1 MWRMASAAL
10 GREVDAIAARV
21 RTDRRYLHMHPELSL
36 HEEGTARFVAENLR
50 EAGIPFRAG
59 VGGDGRPFYMD
70 ADALAVAGIETLPTT
85 GGTGIVATI
94 AGGRAPTGKVGKC
107 VILRGDMDALAMQEE
122 TGSDF
127 ASLTPN
133 VMHSCGHDVHTA
145 VILNAARV
153 LWARRGEFAGT
164 VKLMFQPGEEGFGG
178 ARAMIEEG
186 LLENPTVDA
195 AFALHV
201 DPGVPVG
208 QIAYTPGIANAY
220 SDRIFIRVHG
230 KGGHAARPH
239 AAVDSTLVAAHIL
252 IALQSLISRETDPM
266 ESAVITVGTLQAGV
280 GAANV
285 IPEFATL
292 FGTVRTLNLAVRE
305 HIRRRIP
312 EVASH
317 IAQAMGATAETAY
330 LTGYPAM
337 VNDPDMCDLIRRAA
351 TPIIGAENVNEK
363 PVGLGGEDFSFVL
376 EKVPGAMMRL
386 GVGNVARGL
395 TYGVHHPKF
404 DVDEDALPL
413 GVALMTAIAL
423 EYLGSSE

>member
-1 MWRMASAAL
+1 MAAVLDPIIQSLAERVS
-10 GREVDAIAARV
+10 RE
-21 RTDRRYLHMHPELSL
+21 RRYLHMHPELSL
-36 HEEGTARFVAENLR
+36 HETNTAHFVAENLK
-50 EAGIPFRAG
+50 EAGIPFRAN

-70 ADALAVAGIETLPTT
+70 ADALKVAGIETLPTT
-85 GGTGIVATI
+85 GGTGIIATVEG
-94 AGGRAPTGKVGKC
+94 ARPGKC

-122 TGSDF
+122 TGADY

-133 VMHSCGHDVHTA
+133 VMHACGHDVHTA
-145 VILNAARV
+145 VILNTARV
-153 LWARRGEFAGT
+153 LWARRNEFAGT

-178 ARAMIEEG
+178 ARAMIEDG
-186 LLENPTVDA
+186 LLENPHVDA

-201 DPGVPVG
+201 DPQVPAG

-220 SDRIFIRVHG
+220 SDRVFIRVHG

-239 AAVDSTLVAAHIL
+239 SAVDSTLVAAHIL
-252 IALQSLISRETDPM
+252 IALQTLISRETDPTQ
-266 ESAVITVGTLQAGV
+266 SAVITIGTLQAGV

-292 FGTVRTLNLAVRE
+292 FGTVRTLNLDVRD

-312 EVASH
+312 ELASH

-337 VNDPDMCDLIRRAA
+337 VNDPEMCDLIRRAA
-351 TPIIGAENVNEK
+351 TPIIGADHISEK
-363 PVGLGGEDFSFVL
+363 PLGLGGEDFSFVL

-386 GVGNVARGL
+386 GTGNVSRGL
-395 TYGVHHPKF
+395 TSGVHHPKF
-404 DVDEDALPL
+404 DVDEEALPL
-413 GVALMTAIAL
+413 GVALMTAIAM
-423 EYLGSSE
+423 EYLNGE

>member
-1 MWRMASAAL
+1 MAVVTLDPTVAAL
-10 GREVDAIAARV
+10 AERV
-21 RTDRRYLHMHPELSL
+21 SRDRRYLHMHPELSL
-36 HEEGTARFVAENLR
+36 HEMNTAHFVAENLR
-50 EAGIPFRAG
+50 EAGIPFRTG
-59 VGGDGRPFYMD
+59 VGGDGRPFYVD
-70 ADALAVAGIETLPTT
+70 ADALKVAGIETLPTT
-85 GGTGIVATI
+85 GGTGIIATI
-94 AGGRAPTGKVGKC
+94 EGARPGKC

-122 TGSDF
+122 TGVDY

-145 VILNAARV
+145 VILNTARV
-153 LWARRGEFAGT
+153 LWARRSEFAGT

-178 ARAMIEEG
+178 ARAMIEDG
-186 LLENPTVDA
+186 LLENPKVDA

-201 DPGVPVG
+201 DPQVPAG
-208 QIAYTPGIANAY
+208 QIAFTPGIANAY

-252 IALQSLISRETDPM
+252 IALQSLISRETDPT
-266 ESAVITVGTLQAGV
+266 ESAVITIGTLQAGV

-292 FGTVRTLNLAVRE
+292 FGTVRTLNLTVRD

-337 VNDPDMCDLIRRAA
+337 VNTPEMCELIRTAA
-351 TPIIGAENVNEK
+351 TPIIGAENIHQK
-363 PVGLGGEDFSFVL
+363 PLGLGGEDFSFVL

-386 GVGNVARGL
+386 GTGNVGRGL

-404 DVDEDALPL
+404 DVDEEALPL
-413 GVALMTAIAL
+413 GVALMTAIAM
-423 EYLGSSE
+423 EYLGK

>member
-1 MWRMASAAL
+1 MAVPTLDPMIEAL
-10 GREVDAIAARV
+10 AERVSRE
-21 RTDRRYLHMHPELSL
+21 RRYLHMHPELGL
-36 HEEGTARFVAENLR
+36 HETNTANFVAENLR
-50 EAGIPFRAG
+50 EAGIPFRTG

-70 ADALAVAGIETLPTT
+70 AAAMKVAGIETMPTT

-94 AGGRAPTGKVGKC
+94 EGARSGKC
-107 VILRGDMDALAMQEE
+107 VLLRGDMDALAMQEE
-122 TGSDF
+122 TGADY

-133 VMHSCGHDVHTA
+133 VMHACGHDVHTA
-145 VILNAARV
+145 VILNTARV

-164 VKLMFQPGEEGFGG
+164 VKLMFQPGEEGYGG
-178 ARAMIEEG
+178 ARAMIEDG

-201 DPGVPVG
+201 DPQVPAG
-208 QIAYTPGIANAY
+208 QIAFTPGMANAN

-230 KGGHAARPH
+230 KGGHAARPQS
-239 AAVDSTLVAAHIL
+239 AVDSTLVAAHIL

-266 ESAVITVGTLQAGV
+266 ESAVITIGTMQAGV

-292 FGTVRTLNLAVRE
+292 FGTVRTLNLDVRE

-337 VNDPDMCDLIRRAA
+337 INTPAMCELIRRAA
-351 TPIIGAENVNEK
+351 TPIIGTENVSEK
-363 PVGLGGEDFSFVL
+363 PLGLGGEDFSFVL

-386 GVGNVARGL
+386 GTGNAERGL
-395 TYGVHHPKF
+395 TVGVHNPKF
-404 DVDEDALPL
+404 DVDERALPL
-413 GVALMTAIAL
+413 GVAMMTAIAM
-423 EYLGSSE
+423 EYLNGER

>member
-1 MWRMASAAL
+1 MAAVLDPIIQSLAERVS
-10 GREVDAIAARV
+10 RE
-21 RTDRRYLHMHPELSL
+21 RRYLHMHPELSL
-36 HEEGTARFVAENLR
+36 HETNTAHFVAENLK
-50 EAGIPFRAG
+50 EAGIPFRAN

-70 ADALAVAGIETLPTT
+70 ADALKVAGIETLPTT
-85 GGTGIVATI
+85 GGTGIIATI
-94 AGGRAPTGKVGKC
+94 EGARPGKC

-122 TGSDF
+122 TGADY

-133 VMHSCGHDVHTA
+133 VMHACGHDVHTA
-145 VILNAARV
+145 VILNTARV

-178 ARAMIEEG
+178 ARAMIEDG
-186 LLENPTVDA
+186 LMENPHVDA

-201 DPGVPVG
+201 DPQVPAG

-220 SDRIFIRVHG
+220 SDRVFIRVHG

-239 AAVDSTLVAAHIL
+239 SAVDSTLVAAHIL
-252 IALQSLISRETDPM
+252 IALQTLISRETDPTQ
-266 ESAVITVGTLQAGV
+266 SAVITIGTLQAGV

-292 FGTVRTLNLAVRE
+292 FGTVRTLNLEVRD

-312 EVASH
+312 ELASH

-337 VNDPDMCDLIRRAA
+337 VNTPAMCELIRRAA
-351 TPIIGAENVNEK
+351 TPIIGADHISEK
-363 PVGLGGEDFSFVL
+363 PLGLGGEDFSFVL

-386 GVGNVARGL
+386 GTGNVARGL
-395 TYGVHHPKF
+395 TSGVHHPKF
-404 DVDEDALPL
+404 DVDEEALPL
-413 GVALMTAIAL
+413 GVALMTAIAM
-423 EYLGSSE
+423 EYLNGE

>member
-1 MWRMASAAL
+1 MAAVLDPIIQSLAERVS
-10 GREVDAIAARV
+10 RE
-21 RTDRRYLHMHPELSL
+21 RRYLHMHPELSL
-36 HEEGTARFVAENLR
+36 HETNTAHFVAENLK
-50 EAGIPFRAG
+50 EAGIPFRAN

-70 ADALAVAGIETLPTT
+70 ADALKVAGIETLPTT
-85 GGTGIVATI
+85 GGTGIIATI
-94 AGGRAPTGKVGKC
+94 EGARPGKC

-122 TGSDF
+122 TGADY

-133 VMHSCGHDVHTA
+133 VMHACGHDVHTA
-145 VILNAARV
+145 VILNTARV

-178 ARAMIEEG
+178 ARAMIEDG
-186 LLENPTVDA
+186 LLKNPQVDA

-201 DPGVPVG
+201 DPQVPAG
-208 QIAYTPGIANAY
+208 QIAYTPGVANAY
-220 SDRIFIRVHG
+220 SDRVFIRVHG

-239 AAVDSTLVAAHIL
+239 SAVDSTLVAAHIL
-252 IALQSLISRETDPM
+252 IALQTLISRETDPTQ
-266 ESAVITVGTLQAGV
+266 SAVITIGTLQAGV

-292 FGTVRTLNLAVRE
+292 FGTVRTLNLDVRD

-312 EVASH
+312 ELASH

-337 VNDPDMCDLIRRAA
+337 VNTPAMCDLIRRAA
-351 TPIIGAENVNEK
+351 TPIIGADHISEK
-363 PVGLGGEDFSFVL
+363 PLGLGGEDFSFVL

-386 GVGNVARGL
+386 GTGNAARGM
-395 TYGVHHPKF
+395 TSGVHHPKF
-404 DVDEDALPL
+404 DVDEEALPL
-413 GVALMTAIAL
+413 GVALMTAIAM
-423 EYLGSSE
+423 EYLNG

>member
-1 MWRMASAAL
+1 MAAVLDPIIQSLAERVS
-10 GREVDAIAARV
+10 RE
-21 RTDRRYLHMHPELSL
+21 RRYLHMHPELSL
-36 HEEGTARFVAENLR
+36 HETNTAHFVAENLR
-50 EAGIPFRAG
+50 EAGIPFRAN

-70 ADALAVAGIETLPTT
+70 ADALKVAGIETMPTT
-85 GGTGIVATI
+85 GGTGIIATI
-94 AGGRAPTGKVGKC
+94 EGARPGKC

-122 TGSDF
+122 TGADY

-133 VMHSCGHDVHTA
+133 VMHACGHDVHTA
-145 VILNAARV
+145 VILNTARV
-153 LWARRGEFAGT
+153 LWARRNEFAGT

-178 ARAMIEEG
+178 ARAMIEDG
-186 LLENPTVDA
+186 LLENPHVDA

-201 DPGVPVG
+201 DPQVPAG

-220 SDRIFIRVHG
+220 SDRVFIRVHG

-252 IALQSLISRETDPM
+252 IALQTLISRETDPTQ
-266 ESAVITVGTLQAGV
+266 SAVITIGTLQAGV

-292 FGTVRTLNLAVRE
+292 FGTVRTLNLDVRD

-312 EVASH
+312 ELASH

-337 VNDPDMCDLIRRAA
+337 VNDPAMCDLIRRAA
-351 TPIIGAENVNEK
+351 TPIIGADHVSEK
-363 PVGLGGEDFSFVL
+363 PLGLGGEDFSFVL

-386 GVGNVARGL
+386 GTGNVARGL
-395 TYGVHHPKF
+395 TSGVHHPKF
-404 DVDEDALPL
+404 DVDEEALPL
-413 GVALMTAIAL
+413 GVAMMTAIAI
-423 EYLGSSE
+423 EYLNGE

>member
-1 MWRMASAAL
+1 MAAVLDPIIQSLAERVS
-10 GREVDAIAARV
+10 RE
-21 RTDRRYLHMHPELSL
+21 RRYLHMHPELSL
-36 HEEGTARFVAENLR
+36 HETNTAHFVAENLK
-50 EAGIPFRAG
+50 EAGIPFRAN

-70 ADALAVAGIETLPTT
+70 ADALKVAGIETLPTT
-85 GGTGIVATI
+85 GGTGIIATI
-94 AGGRAPTGKVGKC
+94 EGAWPGKC

-122 TGSDF
+122 TGADY

-133 VMHSCGHDVHTA
+133 VMHACGHDVHTA
-145 VILNAARV
+145 VILNTARV

-178 ARAMIEEG
+178 ARAMIEDG
-186 LLENPTVDA
+186 LLENPHVDA

-201 DPGVPVG
+201 DPQVPAG
-208 QIAYTPGIANAY
+208 QIAYTPGVANAY
-220 SDRIFIRVHG
+220 SDRVFIRVHG

-239 AAVDSTLVAAHIL
+239 SAVDSTLVAAHIL
-252 IALQSLISRETDPM
+252 IALQTLISRETDPTQ
-266 ESAVITVGTLQAGV
+266 SAVITIGTLQAGV

-292 FGTVRTLNLAVRE
+292 FGTVRTLNLDVRD

-312 EVASH
+312 ELASH

-337 VNDPDMCDLIRRAA
+337 VNTPAMCDLIRRAA
-351 TPIIGAENVNEK
+351 TPIIGADHISEK
-363 PVGLGGEDFSFVL
+363 PLGLGGEDFSFVL

-386 GVGNVARGL
+386 GTGNAARGL
-395 TYGVHHPKF
+395 TSGVHHPKF
-404 DVDEDALPL
+404 DVDEEALPL
-413 GVALMTAIAL
+413 GVALMTAIAM
-423 EYLGSSE
+423 EYLNG

>member
-1 MWRMASAAL
+1 MAAVLDPIIQSLAERVS
-10 GREVDAIAARV
+10 RE
-21 RTDRRYLHMHPELSL
+21 RRYLHMHPELSL
-36 HEEGTARFVAENLR
+36 HETNTAHFVAENLK
-50 EAGIPFRAG
+50 EAGIPFRAN

-70 ADALAVAGIETLPTT
+70 ADALKVAGIETLPTT
-85 GGTGIVATI
+85 GGTGIIATI
-94 AGGRAPTGKVGKC
+94 EGARPGKC

-122 TGSDF
+122 TGADY

-133 VMHSCGHDVHTA
+133 VMHACGHDVHTA
-145 VILNAARV
+145 VILNTARV

-178 ARAMIEEG
+178 ARAMIEDG
-186 LLENPTVDA
+186 LLENPHVDA

-201 DPGVPVG
+201 DPQVPAG
-208 QIAYTPGIANAY
+208 QIAYTPGVANAY
-220 SDRIFIRVHG
+220 SDRVFIRVHG

-239 AAVDSTLVAAHIL
+239 SAVDSTLVAAHIL
-252 IALQSLISRETDPM
+252 IALQTLISRETDPTQ
-266 ESAVITVGTLQAGV
+266 SAVITIGTLQAGV

-292 FGTVRTLNLAVRE
+292 FGTVRTLNLDVRD

-312 EVASH
+312 ELASH

-337 VNDPDMCDLIRRAA
+337 VNTPAMCDLIRRAA
-351 TPIIGAENVNEK
+351 TPIIGADHISEK
-363 PVGLGGEDFSFVL
+363 PLGLGGEDFSFVL

-386 GVGNVARGL
+386 GTGNAARGL
-395 TYGVHHPKF
+395 TSGVHHPKF
-404 DVDEDALPL
+404 DVDEEALPL
-413 GVALMTAIAL
+413 GVALMTAIAM
-423 EYLGSSE
+423 EYLNGE

>member
-1 MWRMASAAL
+1 MAAVLDPIIQSLAERVS
-10 GREVDAIAARV
+10 RE
-21 RTDRRYLHMHPELSL
+21 RRYLHMHPELSL
-36 HEEGTARFVAENLR
+36 HETNTAHFVAENLK
-50 EAGIPFRAG
+50 EAGIPFRAN

-70 ADALAVAGIETLPTT
+70 ADALKVAGIETLPTT
-85 GGTGIVATI
+85 GGTGIIATI
-94 AGGRAPTGKVGKC
+94 EGARPGKC

-122 TGSDF
+122 TGADY

-133 VMHSCGHDVHTA
+133 VMHACGHDVHTA
-145 VILNAARV
+145 VILNTARV

-178 ARAMIEEG
+178 ARAMIEDG
-186 LLENPTVDA
+186 LLENPHVDA

-201 DPGVPVG
+201 DPQIPAG
-208 QIAYTPGIANAY
+208 QIAYTPGVANAY
-220 SDRIFIRVHG
+220 SDRVFIRVHG

-239 AAVDSTLVAAHIL
+239 SAVDSTLVAAHIL
-252 IALQSLISRETDPM
+252 IALQTLISRETDPTQ
-266 ESAVITVGTLQAGV
+266 SAVITIGTLQAGV

-292 FGTVRTLNLAVRE
+292 FGTVRTLNLDVRD

-312 EVASH
+312 ELASH

-337 VNDPDMCDLIRRAA
+337 VNTPAMCDLIRRAA
-351 TPIIGAENVNEK
+351 TPIIGADHISEK
-363 PVGLGGEDFSFVL
+363 PLGLGGEDFSFVL

-386 GVGNVARGL
+386 GTGNVARGL
-395 TYGVHHPKF
+395 TSGVHHPKF
-404 DVDEDALPL
+404 DVDEEALPL
-413 GVALMTAIAL
+413 GVALMTAIAM
-423 EYLGSSE
+423 EYLNGE

>member
-1 MWRMASAAL
+1 MAAVLDPIIQSLAERVS
-10 GREVDAIAARV
+10 RE
-21 RTDRRYLHMHPELSL
+21 RRYLHMHPELSL
-36 HEEGTARFVAENLR
+36 HETNTAHFVAENLK
-50 EAGIPFRAG
+50 EAGIPFRAN

-70 ADALAVAGIETLPTT
+70 ADALKVAGIETLPTT
-85 GGTGIVATI
+85 GGTGIIATI
-94 AGGRAPTGKVGKC
+94 EGARPGKC

-122 TGSDF
+122 TGADY

-133 VMHSCGHDVHTA
+133 VMHACGHDVHTA
-145 VILNAARV
+145 VILNTARV

-178 ARAMIEEG
+178 ARAMIEDG
-186 LLENPTVDA
+186 LLENPHVDA

-201 DPGVPVG
+201 DPQVPAG

-220 SDRIFIRVHG
+220 SDRVFIRVHG

-239 AAVDSTLVAAHIL
+239 SAVDSTLVAAHIL
-252 IALQSLISRETDPM
+252 IALQTLISRETDPTQ
-266 ESAVITVGTLQAGV
+266 SAVITIGTLQAGV

-292 FGTVRTLNLAVRE
+292 FGTVRTLNLDVRD
-305 HIRRRIP
+305 HIRARIP
-312 EVASH
+312 ELASH

-337 VNDPDMCDLIRRAA
+337 VNTPAMCDLIRRAA
-351 TPIIGAENVNEK
+351 TPIIGADHISEK
-363 PVGLGGEDFSFVL
+363 PLGLGGEDFSFVL

-386 GVGNVARGL
+386 GTGNVARGL
-395 TYGVHHPKF
+395 TSGVHHPKF
-404 DVDEDALPL
+404 DVDEEALPL
-413 GVALMTAIAL
+413 GVALMTAIAM
-423 EYLGSSE
+423 EYLNG

>member
-1 MWRMASAAL
+1 MAAVLDPIIQSLAERVS
-10 GREVDAIAARV
+10 RE
-21 RTDRRYLHMHPELSL
+21 RRYLHMHPELSL
-36 HEEGTARFVAENLR
+36 HETNTAHFVAENLK
-50 EAGIPFRAG
+50 EAGIPFRAN

-70 ADALAVAGIETLPTT
+70 ADALKVAGIETLPTT
-85 GGTGIVATI
+85 GGTGIIATI
-94 AGGRAPTGKVGKC
+94 EGARPGKC

-122 TGSDF
+122 TGADY

-133 VMHSCGHDVHTA
+133 VMHACGHDVHTA
-145 VILNAARV
+145 VILNTARV

-178 ARAMIEEG
+178 ARAMIEDG
-186 LLENPTVDA
+186 LLENPHVDA

-201 DPGVPVG
+201 DPQIPAG
-208 QIAYTPGIANAY
+208 QIAYTPGVANAY
-220 SDRIFIRVHG
+220 SDRVFIRVHG

-239 AAVDSTLVAAHIL
+239 SAVDSTLVAAHIL
-252 IALQSLISRETDPM
+252 IALQTLISRETDPTQ
-266 ESAVITVGTLQAGV
+266 SAVITIGTLQAGV

-292 FGTVRTLNLAVRE
+292 FGTVRTLNLDVRD

-312 EVASH
+312 ELASH

-337 VNDPDMCDLIRRAA
+337 VNTPAMCDLIRRAA
-351 TPIIGAENVNEK
+351 TPIIGADHISEK
-363 PVGLGGEDFSFVL
+363 PLGLGGEDFSFVL

-386 GVGNVARGL
+386 GTGNAARGL
-395 TYGVHHPKF
+395 TSGVHHPKF
-404 DVDEDALPL
+404 DVDEEALPL
-413 GVALMTAIAL
+413 GVALMTAIAM
-423 EYLGSSE
+423 EYLNG

>member
-1 MWRMASAAL
+1 MAAVLDPIIQSLAERVS
-10 GREVDAIAARV
+10 RE
-21 RTDRRYLHMHPELSL
+21 RRYLHMHPELSL
-36 HEEGTARFVAENLR
+36 HETNTAHFVAENLK
-50 EAGIPFRAG
+50 EAGIPFRAN

-70 ADALAVAGIETLPTT
+70 ADALKVAGIETLPTT
-85 GGTGIVATI
+85 GGTGIIATI
-94 AGGRAPTGKVGKC
+94 EGARPGKC

-122 TGSDF
+122 TGADY

-133 VMHSCGHDVHTA
+133 VMHACGHDVHTA
-145 VILNAARV
+145 VILNTARV

-178 ARAMIEEG
+178 ARAMIEDG
-186 LLENPTVDA
+186 LLENPHVDA

-201 DPGVPVG
+201 DPQVPAG
-208 QIAYTPGIANAY
+208 QIAYTPGVANAY
-220 SDRIFIRVHG
+220 SDRVFIRVHG

-239 AAVDSTLVAAHIL
+239 SAVDSTLVAAHIL
-252 IALQSLISRETDPM
+252 IALQTLISRETDPTQ
-266 ESAVITVGTLQAGV
+266 SAVITIGTLQAGV

-292 FGTVRTLNLAVRE
+292 FGTVRTLNLDVRD

-312 EVASH
+312 ELASH

-337 VNDPDMCDLIRRAA
+337 VNTPAMCDLIRRAA
-351 TPIIGAENVNEK
+351 TPIIGADHISEK
-363 PVGLGGEDFSFVL
+363 PLGLGGEDFSFVL

-386 GVGNVARGL
+386 GTGNAARGL
-395 TYGVHHPKF
+395 TSGVHHPKF
-404 DVDEDALPL
+404 DVDEEALPL
-413 GVALMTAIAL
+413 GVALMTAIAM
-423 EYLGSSE
+423 EYLNG